1 VTRCYRYDLEWDET
15 LRRHRTKPNATV
27 VTEDAV
33 RSWYRSSDPVP
44 DLAETGFDA
53 TISLR
58 AALETVLSEVGWVE
72 LADRADL
79 HHADEPASS

>member
-1 VTRCYRYDLEWDET
+1 
-15 LRRHRTKPNATV
+15 
-27 VTEDAV
+27 
-33 RSWYRSSDPVP
+33 VP